1 MGERAVRLAEEIKR
15 DTLTGI
21 PRALADEAVLIV
33 ERLEHL
39 DAVLQ
44 GDPAAWL
51 QVLDRMPP
59 GYAEVVIN
67 APLAE
72 ARQQAT
78 ALKGLL
84 AELSKAL
91 GQALAVPAASATDE
105 VKQKREDRRRAA
117 GLL

>member
-1 MGERAVRLAEEIKR
+1 VGERANRLAGEIKR

-44 GDPAAWL
+44 GDPAAWI

-91 GQALAVPAASATDE
+91 GQEVAAPVASKADELAA
-105 VKQKREDRRRAA
+105 RRAERR
-117 GLL
+117 GETG